1 LQYFAAG
8 LLLNTIST
16 LYALEG
22 ELPSVQ
28 LRGKCVINIDSIQ
41 ICIPDLKLIYEYA
54 A

>member
-8 LLLNTIST
+8 LLLNTMST

-28 LRGKCVINIDSIQ
+28 LRGKYVIYADSIH
-41 ICIPDLKLIYEYA
+41 ICISDLNLI
-54 A
+54 